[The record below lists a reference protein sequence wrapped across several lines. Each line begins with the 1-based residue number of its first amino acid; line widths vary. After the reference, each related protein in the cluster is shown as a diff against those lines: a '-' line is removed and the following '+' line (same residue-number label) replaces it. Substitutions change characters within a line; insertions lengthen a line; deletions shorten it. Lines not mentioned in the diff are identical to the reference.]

1 MKKKI
6 AFIVQRYGLEVNGGA
21 EYHCRLMAE
30 RLKDIYDVEVLT
42 TCAKDPT
49 TWANEYE
56 ASITSINGIK
66 VHRFISA
73 RLRDR
78 KKFRLVIQKLRKQQP
93 YQKLLRLLG
102 LLDLYEKI
110 IPSDINEKDYS
121 DWVMYQGPYVP
132 DLVNYLKKNH
142 KVYDVLIF
150 FTYLYYPTIEGIKIA
165 PEKSILI
172 PTAHDELSIYFPFFK
187 KLFNTP
193 KAILYNTLSEKRFV
207 NKLAGN
213 YDVYSAI
220 AGIGI
225 DASQPSVNIATSE
238 ILKTD
243 SEYLL
248 YIGRIDIEK
257 GCKMLFEYFTAYKK
271 TSTKN
276 IALILIGQPF
286 MPIPE
291 QQGVISLGFV
301 SEDIKINLLKN
312 AVALVIPSFYE
323 SLSLVT
329 LESMAYGVPVIA
341 NEKCEVLKDH
351 IDNSHAGFLFGDY
364 ESFKVALDTV
374 FNPKTDRSTLSKN
387 AKTYITENYTW
398 DVTIKEYR
406 KAIDY
411 VSPR

>member
-21 EYHCRLMAE
+21 EYHCRLVVE

-42 TCAKDPT
+42 TCAKDYT

-56 ASITSINGIK
+56 AGITQVNGVK
-66 VHRFISA
+66 VHRFISEH
-73 RLRDR
+73 LRDR
-78 KKFRLVIQKLRKQQP
+78 KNFRIVSRKLRKRNP

-102 LLDLYEKI
+102 LLDLYEKVV
-110 IPSDINEKDYS
+110 PSNINDKDYS
-121 DWVMYQGPYVP
+121 DWVMYQGAYVP
-132 DLVNYLKKNH
+132 ELVNYLKHNH
-142 KVYDVLIF
+142 NDYDVLIF

-172 PTAHDELSIYFPFFK
+172 PTAHDEPPIYFPFFK

-207 NKLAGN
+207 NKLTGN
-213 YDVYSAI
+213 DGVYSAI

-225 DASQPSVNIATSE
+225 DAPQPSVELKISD
-238 ILKTD
+238 ILKAD
-243 SEYLL
+243 CEYLL
-248 YIGRIDIEK
+248 YIGRIDVAK
-257 GCKMLFEYFTAYKK
+257 GCKMLFEYFTDYKK
-271 TSTKN
+271 SSAKN
-276 IALILIGQPF
+276 IVLVLVGQQF
-286 MPIPE
+286 MQVPE
-291 QQGVISLGFV
+291 QKDILPLGFV
-301 SEDIKINLLKN
+301 DEDTKINLLKN
-312 AVALVIPSFYE
+312 ARALVIPSFYE

-364 ESFKVALDTV
+364 QSFKLALDTV
-374 FNPKTDRSTLSKN
+374 FDPKTDRSTLSNN
-387 AKTYITENYTW
+387 AKNYVAENYTW
-398 DVTIKEYR
+398 DVTIQKYR
-406 KAIDY
+406 KAVDY
-411 VSPR
+411 VSPN